1 MILGRRVVENTNVR
15 KSSKESKE
23 GKVKFLEVCRRRRK
37 FARRWTSSAEE
48 HLVIRRNCQA
58 KTDGW
63 YSQRRIHNIS

>member
-1 MILGRRVVENTNVR
+1 MEKPKGR

-23 GKVKFLEVCRRRRK
+23 GKVKFLEVCRRHCK
-37 FARRWTSSAEE
+37 FVRRWKSSVEE

-63 YSQRRIHNIS
+63 YSRRRICNIL